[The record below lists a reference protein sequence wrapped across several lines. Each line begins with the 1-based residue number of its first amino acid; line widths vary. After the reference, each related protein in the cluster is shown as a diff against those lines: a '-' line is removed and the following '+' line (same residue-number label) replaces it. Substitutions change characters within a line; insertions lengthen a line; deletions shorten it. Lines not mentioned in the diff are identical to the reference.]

1 MKKFVSVSMSRV
13 KDGRGLGT
21 AKGEDLSY
29 YSNRLSGQLSLRKRK
44 IKIRKYAHFAG
55 TDKGSKFQSKMPEIK
70 SLNYQRCAAIRDMH
84 ESIGMY
90 FPNTRVEISPRTMR
104 WRRSM
109 GSCNS
114 ATSPAAI
121 PMAE

>member
-44 IKIRKYAHFAG
+44 IKNTKICSLCGNRQR
-55 TDKGSKFQSKMPEIK
+55 FQIPIQDARNQVPEL
-70 SLNYQRCAAIRDMH
+70 SAL
-84 ESIGMY
+84 
-90 FPNTRVEISPRTMR
+90 
-104 WRRSM
+104 RRY
-109 GSCNS
+109 
-114 ATSPAAI
+114 
-121 PMAE
+121 